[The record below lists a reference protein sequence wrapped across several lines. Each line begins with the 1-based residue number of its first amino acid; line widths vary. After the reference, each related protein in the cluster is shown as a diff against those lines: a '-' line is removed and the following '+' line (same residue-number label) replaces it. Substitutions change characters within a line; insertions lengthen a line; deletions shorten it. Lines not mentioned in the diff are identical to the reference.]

1 MNLSIT
7 LSDHEAAAMS
17 SVVTSHPQFNTHS
30 IHKAL
35 LRLGLRSLGDDP
47 SVLVTEVTRIQ
58 QERRDRRRGKLETP
72 QVERS
77 PGSAR

>member
-17 SVVTSHPQFNTHS
+17 SVLTAHPQFNTHS

-35 LRLGLRSLGDDP
+35 LRLGLRCLGEDP
-47 SVLVTEVTRIQ
+47 SALVTEVSQIQ
-58 QERRDRRRGKLETP
+58 EERRDRRRGKLETP
-72 QVERS
+72 QVGRS